1 VTIFWLVFY
10 FVVIKNFTS
19 RQTGDYLGVLVHT
32 DSQTDQRQTDRQTNS
47 SGKTATHKDI
57 DLFESAEVVPRHL
70 GTISLTLI
78 LTAAAGQADVEQIL
92 GTLYTAQFKQRQQ
105 IAVHLIAG
113 LILHSTVSID
123 SCITE
128 TAVHLMA
135 RLILHSTVS
144 IDSCICSPS
153 HSSPSHSTLHSQ
165 HRVMYH
171 RYCSPSHGPSHSTLH
186 SQHRFMYHRDCSPFH
201 SQSHSTLHSQHRYIH
216 YIPMLLNHC
225 EEKILCCAREL
236 RAHASLLNEPV
247 LD

>member
-1 VTIFWLVFY
+1 MSLSKTSLVGRQGTTWGCWY
-10 FVVIKNFTS
+10 TQTH
-19 RQTGDYLGVLVHT
+19 RQTEG
-32 DSQTDQRQTDRQTNS
+32 RQTDRQTNS
-47 SGKTATHKDI
+47 SGKTATHIDI

-123 SCITE
+123 SCI
-128 TAVHLMA
+128 
-135 RLILHSTVS
+135 
-144 IDSCICSPS
+144 CSPS

-171 RYCSPSHGPSHSTLH
+171 RYCSPSHGSSHSTLH
-186 SQHRFMYHRDCSPFH
+186 SQHRFMYHRDCSPSH